1 MRRAPVEDNRQRG
14 DIRPDMSKRLDNYV
28 DKPRE
33 MERYRD
39 DGSFGGRDNPNRQK
53 DRLAPARPGP
63 GNIRQHPNMG
73 HQNQQMTPD
82 RERERPGNDRP
93 GPGNMNRF
101 ETRNRPLLQLPHST
115 PPMDQQKMPYRGG
128 PEERVLR

>member
-1 MRRAPVEDNRQRG
+1 MRRAPVEDNRRG

-33 MERYRD
+33 MDQRYRD

-53 DRLAPARPGP
+53 DRLAPARQ
-63 GNIRQHPNMG
+63 GNIRQHPNMS
-73 HQNQQMTPD
+73 HPNQMTPD

-93 GPGNMNRF
+93 GNMNRF
-101 ETRNRPLLQLPHST
+101 EPRNRPLLQLPHST
-115 PPMDQQKMPYRGG
+115 PPMDQQKLPYRGG